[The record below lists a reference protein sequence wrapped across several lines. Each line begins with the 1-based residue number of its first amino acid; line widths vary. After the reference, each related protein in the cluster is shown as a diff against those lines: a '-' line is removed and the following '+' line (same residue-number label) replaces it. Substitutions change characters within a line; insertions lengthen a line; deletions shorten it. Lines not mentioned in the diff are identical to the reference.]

1 MFNLFY
7 IILIIKLC
15 APVMGMT
22 ISFILDIYTTTF
34 ITANYHSIDLYF
46 EHVFMQKENESKQT
60 IVLS

>member
-1 MFNLFY
+1 
-7 IILIIKLC
+7 
-15 APVMGMT
+15 MGMT